1 MADWEQKLKTYYE
14 NDAEYAP
21 EEKFLEKLKTL
32 EAPPK
37 AAPKRRYYLLPIA
50 ALLTVA
56 VTLGAGWRYLRPS
69 LPSHAPMPKSAA
81 ELTEPAPEVSA
92 PLPDQQPEPSVAPE
106 LTPQPETPHSEPQ
119 ITKPGGITQ
128 AQRTEKPKPTTDAP
142 TPDEPTPDDPI
153 PVHPVPNDPTP
164 VDPPPDDPPI
174 DDPPDD
180 PPPDD
185 PPPDDPP
192 DDDPP
197 DIDPEDIPA
206 PQISASYQK
215 EGSIELVTLT
225 NQSTGENITIDVT
238 GCAGSPIALPAGQ
251 IPADFDIYATVY
263 CGVIDAF
270 GVTIYYDLYRYSNGF
285 ANVITQIVN

>member
-1 MADWEQKLKTYYE
+1 MADWEQKLKTYFE
-14 NDAEYAP
+14 NNADYKQSDAFVES
-21 EEKFLEKLKTL
+21 LKSL
-32 EAPPK
+32 EAEQTVLPK
-37 AAPKRRYYLLPIA
+37 RRERRYYLLPIA
-50 ALLTVA
+50 ALLVIGVTVG
-56 VTLGAGWRYLRPS
+56 VGWRYLRPT
-69 LPSHAPMPKSAA
+69 LPTHTPVPQPMISQK
-81 ELTEPAPEVSA
+81 EPDPV
-92 PLPDQQPEPSVAPE
+92 LPDESTITPKVDPQAETDIMQPQNSEESRKPSQR
-106 LTPQPETPHSEPQ
+106 T
-119 ITKPGGITQ
+119 TKP
-128 AQRTEKPKPTTDAP
+128 EHS
-142 TPDEPTPDDPI
+142 TPVSPDDPTPDDPLPDDPPI
-153 PVHPVPNDPTP
+153 VEPPVD
-164 VDPPPDDPPI
+164 DPPPDDPPPV
-174 DDPPDD
+174 DPPMDD
-180 PPPDD
+180 PPDD